1 MVVCI
6 RSLTNERWS
15 LLEYREAVLHAACHT
30 RGKWCRNDAALTAP
44 TGWSDGR
51 TSPLTLLP
59 CLSHPPTRIL
69 CHSHVVTAAVCHQT
83 LSCFVFLFCAYFSA
97 PWNSFSCLL
106 CLVISYSF
114 NRAQLQSH
122 SFEEALT
129 NVPCQH
135 LMQIFCV
142 PITTCHGSSH
152 FTEFVCFYPV
162 HPPAPTWDPPLGF
175 NVGFFVFVCFCF

>member
-1 MVVCI
+1 MCRQSVLHTVKWRLAVVVCI

-106 CLVISYSF
+106 SLTHSTGLSFRVIHLRKHLPMYHVSIWCRFSV
-114 NRAQLQSH
+114 SP
-122 SFEEALT
+122 S
-129 NVPCQH
+129 QH
-135 LMQIFCV
+135 VMVAHTSLNLCV
-142 PITTCHGSSH
+142 FIL
-152 FTEFVCFYPV
+152 FT
-162 HPPAPTWDPPLGF
+162 HQPLRETLL
-175 NVGFFVFVCFCF
+175 